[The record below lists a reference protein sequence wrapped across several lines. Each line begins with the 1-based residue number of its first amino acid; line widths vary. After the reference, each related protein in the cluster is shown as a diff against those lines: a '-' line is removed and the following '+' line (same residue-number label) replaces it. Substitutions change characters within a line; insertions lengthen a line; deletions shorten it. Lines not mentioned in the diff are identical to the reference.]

1 MSIYLEFLNSV
12 KMLSHVMWWVST
24 SMVEERSR
32 NTAVEM
38 SKEAKMRL
46 DIEFTQG
53 NKRYEKVMNSDRPIY
68 LCDSSILFWSYFLNQ
83 IEWFWFFHQGTPGF
97 PLPCFHKLKE

>member
-1 MSIYLEFLNSV
+1 
-12 KMLSHVMWWVST
+12 
-24 SMVEERSR
+24 MVEERSR

-68 LCDSSILFWSYFLNQ
+68 LCDSSILF
-83 IEWFWFFHQGTPGF
+83 
-97 PLPCFHKLKE
+97 